1 MGFGFK
7 VWDLAKGVLGFRIQV
22 LRFGIWGSLG
32 FIQTL
37 KTPLLSGSL
46 IETVGFKF
54 KVVENPKPLNPVP
67 LRVS

>member
-54 KVVENPKPLNPVP
+54 KVVENPKP
-67 LRVS
+67 